1 MGNMCNQQ
9 RNIRCIVLQQNSHI
23 IYFFF
28 FIYKRSQQMY
38 LKMKIQVS
46 VGVEQL
52 WVKAVD

>member
-23 IYFFF
+23 IMFF